1 MTPFIMIMYQPISLC
16 INQTLHTRNADSLL
30 CCFRCV
36 RYAEDNHG
44 NPTNWLVDDSVIQ
57 CNTFAVRRILPS
69 MKTALMSTT
78 VDAAV
83 ATDAAVETSPYIFL
97 FAYSCCM
104 VVVIIIGFPA
114 FLLYRLW

>member
-1 MTPFIMIMYQPISLC
+1 
-16 INQTLHTRNADSLL
+16 
-30 CCFRCV
+30 
-36 RYAEDNHG
+36 
-44 NPTNWLVDDSVIQ
+44 
-57 CNTFAVRRILPS
+57 
-69 MKTALMSTT
+69 MKTMSMLTT

-83 ATDAAVETSPYIFL
+83 PTDAAVENSPYIFL